1 MHHSASTT
9 YSCSS
14 KLRNSLQIARMP
26 SNNTRPVTGSPG
38 GGCGCGGGGEGEAR
52 LFCTM
57 SNSSAMSFALSP
69 CCFSSLLIFF
79 RHSAASA
86 SNSVENIR
94 LFRSNSRSSQSF
106 FAIACRH
113 VVGGCR
119 PLNHLPRQPSAQ
131 LSSTLSRH
139 SDTLPKIIDMQPT
152 REQHVCGAWS
162 VELPRLGC
170 RVPRLPVRSC
180 RDAAGACCRRQGR
193 GRLPAR
199 RSVPEA
205 PATGRSL
212 GAVLCTTPAER

>member
-14 KLRNSLQIARMP
+14 KLRNSLQIARRP

-57 SNSSAMSFALSP
+57 WSSSAMSFALLP
-69 CCFSSLLIFF
+69 CCFSSLLIVF

-139 SDTLPKIIDMQPT
+139 SDTLPQIIDMHRHESNTCAGHGRSSFRDWAAECIGFPFEVAEMALAHAIGDKVEAVYRRGEASSGR
-152 REQHVCGAWS
+152 RETTLQ
-162 VELPRLGC
+162 R
-170 RVPRLPVRSC
+170 RLP
-180 RDAAGACCRRQGR
+180 
-193 GRLPAR
+193 
-199 RSVPEA
+199 
-205 PATGRSL
+205 
-212 GAVLCTTPAER
+212 